1 MALMLVLMDNSLED
15 GKKPETEPK
24 IVEMIKKEFNSGT
37 EAELPATKCG
47 ICGDPHYYRDCNYV
61 VINSK
66 VSMCFIYV

>member
-15 GKKPETEPK
+15 GKNPETEPK
-24 IVEMIKKEFNSGT
+24 IKKEFDSET
-37 EAELPATKCG
+37 EAATKCG

-66 VSMCFIYV
+66 VSMCFINV